1 MRLRSN
7 SGLTAT
13 IFDVRDGV
21 MLSLFDSKGRVM
33 RRRRRKARSDAMDE
47 LWAID
52 RGWRVA

>member
-21 MLSLFDSKGRVM
+21 MLSLFDSRGHVM

-47 LWAID
+47 LWTLD